1 MSTGYGSATIFYIVV
16 IVIVTILGLIPI
28 FLPRNEHVPL
38 NVAAW
43 VFGLV
48 IHILVAYGLYELSR
62 NGCYGWAWGVIGIMF
77 VQLIAFLLY
86 ALAHSSKLQGI
97 LVKLRQ
103 H

>member
-16 IVIVTILGLIPI
+16 IVIATILGLIPI
-28 FLPRNEHVPL
+28 FSRRNEHVPL

-48 IHILVAYGLYELSR
+48 FHILVAYGLYELSR
-62 NGCYGWAWGVIGIMF
+62 NGCYEWAWGVIGMLF
-77 VQLIAFLLY
+77 VQFIAIVLYLI
-86 ALAHSSKLQGI
+86 AHSSKLHR
-97 LVKLRQ
+97 LRGWFRR